1 MDEVTVEKLIQ
12 EFKNNG
18 ELDCEDSA
26 LFMLKKWPA
35 SEQYLGNPDKLTGL
49 EKLVCDLQMTQLK
62 CLVPKKKKQ

>member
-18 ELDCEDSA
+18 ELDCEDPA

-35 SEQYLGNPDKLTGL
+35 SEQYQENPEKLPGL
-49 EKLVCDLQMTQLK
+49 KKLVCN
-62 CLVPKKKKQ
+62 